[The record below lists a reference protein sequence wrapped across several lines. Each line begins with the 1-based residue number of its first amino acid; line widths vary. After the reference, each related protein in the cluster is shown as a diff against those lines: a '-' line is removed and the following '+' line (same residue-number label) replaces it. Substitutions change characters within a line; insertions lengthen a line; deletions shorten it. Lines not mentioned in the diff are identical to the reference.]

1 MTEQTKETPEQ
12 LATRLLR
19 RDTTGLIKA
28 HQKLRKRLLMHGRRL
43 SADQLVK
50 MGERLNAE
58 QTRTFTTINAFEPE
72 EDAT

>member
-1 MTEQTKETPEQ
+1 MTETKEE

-43 SADQLVK
+43 TADQLVK
-50 MGERLNAE
+50 MGTRLNEE

-72 EDAT
+72 QEEE